1 MFCPK
6 CGVKNLEDAKFCR
19 ACGAD
24 IRLVP
29 QALAGSLTE
38 SAPAELKE
46 RKKKKSK
53 RAEPPTLEKG
63 FETIFGGLAFLILFT
78 LGFFYFKGL
87 FWVWVWFIFPGLE
100 QLGRGI
106 GQVIRA
112 RREPPA
118 LAPAQRYDAPPHEGA
133 LHGPAP
139 AALQGADT
147 SEIAPPSVTESTTRS
162 LGANAPHAA
171 RNAH

>member
-29 QALAGSLTE
+29 QALAGSLTK
-38 SAPAELKE
+38 SAPAELVE

-53 RAEPPTLEKG
+53 RDEPPTLEKG
-63 FETIFGGLAFLILFT
+63 FETIFGGLAFLILFM
-78 LGFFYFKGL
+78 LGFFYFKGF
-87 FWVWVWFIFPGLE
+87 FWIWVWFIFPGLE
-100 QLGRGI
+100 HLGRGI
-106 GQVIRA
+106 GQVIRS
-112 RREPPA
+112 RREPRA
-118 LAPAQRYDAPPHEGA
+118 LAPSSHDGDALPGYT
-133 LHGPAP
+133 P
-139 AALQGADT
+139 AALQGPAT
-147 SEIAPPSVTESTTRS
+147 SEIAPPSVTESTTRN
-162 LGANAPHAA
+162 LGAPAPRAA